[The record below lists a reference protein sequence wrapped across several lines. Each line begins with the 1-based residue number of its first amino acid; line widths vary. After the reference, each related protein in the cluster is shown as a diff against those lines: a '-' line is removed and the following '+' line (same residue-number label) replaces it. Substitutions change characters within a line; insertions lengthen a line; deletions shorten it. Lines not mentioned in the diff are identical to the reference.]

1 MGIGRVVAGGAVV
14 LAGLGV
20 LSACGWDI
28 TKEKA
33 TDETGITGDVTSVLF
48 DNDAGNVTITTGD
61 APTVKRVIHYED
73 EQPDTTH
80 RVENGVL
87 TLAPCPVE
95 DCWIDY
101 EVVVPEGVTVD
112 GSLDSGNAEVTG
124 VDEANVQASSGNVTV
139 RDVTGPVNV
148 EASSGNVELDGIG
161 GTAQVRVNSGNAT
174 VALTDPAD
182 VRVDADSGD
191 IDVAVPD
198 GTYQVTAN
206 ADSGEVTSDVTSD
219 DTAEHELHLRADSGD
234 VTVHRA

>member
-33 TDETGITGDVTSVLF
+33 TDETEITDDVTSVRF

-61 APTVKRVIHYED
+61 APSLKRVIHYED
-73 EQPDTTH
+73 EQPDATH

-87 TLAPCPVE
+87 TLAPCPVD

-112 GSLDSGNAEVTG
+112 GILDSGNAEVSG
-124 VDEANVQASSGNVTV
+124 VDAANVQSSSGNVTV
-139 RDVTGPVNV
+139 RDVAGAVNV
-148 EASSGNVELDGIG
+148 EVSSGNADLDGIG

-174 VALTDPAD
+174 VGLAEPAD
-182 VRVDADSGD
+182 VRVEADSGN
-191 IDVAVPD
+191 VEVTVPD
-198 GTYQVTAN
+198 GAYQVTAQT
-206 ADSGEVTSDVTSD
+206 DSGDVTSDVTSD
-219 DTAEHELHLRADSGD
+219 DTADHELDLRADSGD
-234 VTVHRA
+234 VTIHRV